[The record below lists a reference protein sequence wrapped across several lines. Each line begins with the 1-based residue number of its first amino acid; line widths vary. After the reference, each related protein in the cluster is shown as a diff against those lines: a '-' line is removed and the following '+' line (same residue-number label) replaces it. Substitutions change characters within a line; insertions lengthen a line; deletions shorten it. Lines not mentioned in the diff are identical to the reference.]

1 MNDKNMIKKV
11 DTFKSG
17 PFVFSLNY
25 DRDRLSRLI
34 GEAIMLYRTVADI
47 PILPD
52 MAAELEEE
60 LIRKSIFSTAGIE
73 GNPLSQEKVDKI
85 LSQEEIKGKTEK
97 AEKQIRNL
105 KEAYKIIKG
114 ITITPEP
121 IVLKED
127 LIKEIHKVITKDCE
141 NLENIP
147 GQYRN
152 RPVKVG
158 DEEHGGIY
166 IPPKILEDIKNLMSN
181 FTEWINSKEVLNEDA
196 SIRACLAH
204 YHLALI
210 HPFDNGNG
218 RTARAIEAILLKSAG
233 IKYVPHM
240 LSNYYYKN
248 IDDYFRAFSLSE
260 RNEEHSIT
268 PFVEFFLKGLIASL
282 EEIQAKSFSWIRML
296 TLRDYYRILRKDR
309 KISERQHDL
318 LNLLLELSGEFSLKD
333 LLEKDIFKPIYREV
347 GERTA
352 RRDLKILMLKN
363 LIKTTPQGNYILNF
377 KVLG

>member
-1 MNDKNMIKKV
+1 MTIKV

-17 PFVFSLNY
+17 PFIFSQNY
-25 DRDRLSRLI
+25 DKEKLDRLI
-34 GEAIMLYRTVADI
+34 GEARMLYRTVADI

-52 MAAELEEE
+52 MAAKLEED

-85 LSQEEIKGKTEK
+85 LSQEEMKGKAEK

-105 KEAYKIIKG
+105 KEAYQIIKN
-114 ITITPEP
+114 INISSSALT
-121 IVLKED
+121 LNED
-127 LIKEIHKVITKDCE
+127 LIKNLHKVITKDCE
-141 NLENIP
+141 NPENIP

-166 IPPKILEDIKNLMSN
+166 IPPKILDDIKNLMSH
-181 FTEWINSKEVLNEDA
+181 FVEWMNSKDVLSEDI

-218 RTARAIEAILLKSAG
+218 RTSRAIEAILLKSAG
-233 IKYVPHM
+233 IRFVPHM
-240 LSNYYYKN
+240 LSNFYYKN
-248 IDDYFRAFSLSE
+248 IDEYFRVFSLSE
-260 RNEEHSIT
+260 RNNEHSIT

-282 EEIQAKSFSWIRML
+282 EEIKEKSFSWIRIL
-296 TLRDYYRILRKDR
+296 TLRDFYRALRKNGE
-309 KISERQHDL
+309 ISQRQFDFI
-318 LNLLLELSGEFSLKD
+318 NLLLELPSQFSLKD
-333 LLEKDIFKPIYREV
+333 LFEKDIFKVIYRHV

-352 RRDLKILMLKN
+352 RRDLKILIEKK
-363 LIKTTPQGNYILNF
+363 LIKTTEDGIYALNIN
-377 KVLG
+377 VLG